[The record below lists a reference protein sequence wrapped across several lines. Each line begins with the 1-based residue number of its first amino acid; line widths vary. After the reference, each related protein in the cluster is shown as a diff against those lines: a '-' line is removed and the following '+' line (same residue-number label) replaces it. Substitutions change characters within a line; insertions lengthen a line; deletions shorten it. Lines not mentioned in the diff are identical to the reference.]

1 MTEPMEKKKK
11 RKKKPELKTE
21 PVRKKKSKWS
31 KVAAGTVYR
40 SLMCV

>member
-11 RKKKPELKTE
+11 KKITE
-21 PVRKKKSKWS
+21 QPTQEKKNSKWS
-31 KVAAGTVYR
+31 KVAAGTVCG